1 MKTSQ
6 KCTVLE
12 QTVKEEQAEE
22 IPVST
27 ESVEDTEPQRK
38 SQRHIKPPVYLSDY
52 QCSANVDYAC
62 AAISMIPE
70 TYEPVSYTHLTLPT
84 KRIV

>member
-1 MKTSQ
+1 MHSAK
-6 KCTVLE
+6 

-22 IPVST
+22 FPVST

-70 TYEPVSYTHLTLPT
+70 TYEQAINSDDAEY
-84 KRIV
+84 